1 MRQARWLATTA
12 LILALPPSVLQAG
25 DRTQWNLG
33 EFSYVK
39 LVPAEAGAQPNA
51 QPVTVPP
58 GSLAA
63 LLGSV
68 RATLGGKGVPL
79 FYKGEVA
86 DLAPALSEAL
96 AQARPDQDLVLVS
109 TSRRG
114 RYYMRAEGLT
124 ARIFV
129 RDGALN
135 LLVHDARLAF
145 MDAWLESNTL
155 PTFVFGSRTQRG
167 DADLQAPGAQRVR
180 PDWLVLPLALAAAAP
195 SSAAAPS
202 PAAAPL
208 PAAAAPAPGP
218 APAPASKP
226 APSPQE
232 EAAYQSTAE
241 RLRTLKRLLDDHLI
255 TEAEYQA
262 RREAILKS
270 L

>member
-1 MRQARWLATTA
+1 MRQAHWLATTA
-12 LILALPPSVLQAG
+12 LILALTPSGLQA
-25 DRTQWNLG
+25 DARTQWNLG

-39 LVPAEAGAQPNA
+39 LVPAETGAPPNA
-51 QPVTVPP
+51 QPVNLAP
-58 GSLAA
+58 GGLAA

-68 RATLGGKGVPL
+68 RATLDGKGVPL
-79 FYKGEVA
+79 FYKDEVA
-86 DLAPALSEAL
+86 ALAPALSEAL
-96 AQARPDQDLVLVS
+96 AQAGPDQDVVLVS

-114 RYYMRAEGLT
+114 HYLMRAEGLT

-129 RDGALN
+129 RGGALN

-145 MDAWLESNTL
+145 MDAWLELNTL
-155 PTFVFGSRTQRG
+155 PTFVFGSRTQPG

-180 PDWLVLPLALAAAAP
+180 PDWLVLPLA
-195 SSAAAPS
+195 
-202 PAAAPL
+202 PAAAL
-208 PAAAAPAPGP
+208 PPAVAPPPAAPAPVPSAAP
-218 APAPASKP
+218 APAPKP
-226 APSPQE
+226 APSSRE

-241 RLRTLKRLLDDHLI
+241 RLRTLERLRDDHLI

>member
-1 MRQARWLATTA
+1 MRQAHWLATTA
-12 LILALPPSVLQAG
+12 LFLALTPSGLQA
-25 DRTQWNLG
+25 DARAEWKLG

-39 LVPAEAGAQPNA
+39 LVPAEIGAPPNA
-51 QPVTVPP
+51 QPVDLSP
-58 GSLAA
+58 GGLAA

-68 RATLGGKGVPL
+68 RATLDGKVVPL
-79 FYKGEVA
+79 FYKDEVA
-86 DLAPALSEAL
+86 ALAPALSEAL
-96 AQARPDQDLVLVS
+96 AQAGPNQDVVLVS

-114 RYYMRAEGLT
+114 HYLMRAEGLT

-155 PTFVFGSRTQRG
+155 PTFVFGSRTQPG

-180 PDWLVLPLALAAAAP
+180 PDWLVLPLPPAAAALP
-195 SSAAAPS
+195 

-208 PAAAAPAPGP
+208 PAAPAPAPSAAPAPAPKSAPGP
-218 APAPASKP
+218 R
-226 APSPQE
+226 E
-232 EAAYQSTAE
+232 EAAYQTTAE
-241 RLRTLKRLLDDHLI
+241 RLRTLQRLRDDHLI

>member
-12 LILALPPSVLQAG
+12 LILTLPPSVLQAG
-25 DRTQWNLG
+25 DRAQWNLG

-58 GSLAA
+58 GSLAT

-68 RATLGGKGVPL
+68 RATLDGKRVPL
-79 FYKGEVA
+79 FYKDEVA

-96 AQARPDQDLVLVS
+96 AQAGPDQDVVLVS

-114 RYYMRAEGLT
+114 YYLMRAEGLT

-145 MDAWLESNTL
+145 MDAWLEFDTL
-155 PTFVFGSRTQRG
+155 PTFVFGSRTQPG
-167 DADLQAPGAQRVR
+167 DANLQAPGAQRVR
-180 PDWLVLPLALAAAAP
+180 PDWLVLPLAPAAAAP
-195 SSAAAPS
+195 P
-202 PAAAPL
+202 
-208 PAAAAPAPGP
+208 PAAAAPAPSP
-218 APAPASKP
+218 APASASKP
-226 APSPQE
+226 APNPQE
-232 EAAYQSTAE
+232 EAAYQTTAE
-241 RLRTLKRLLDDHLI
+241 RLRTLKRLWDDHLI

>member
-1 MRQARWLATTA
+1 MRQAHWLATTA
-12 LILALPPSVLQAG
+12 LILALTPSGLQA
-25 DRTQWNLG
+25 DARTQWNLG

-39 LVPAEAGAQPNA
+39 LVPAETGAPPNA
-51 QPVTVPP
+51 QPVNLAP
-58 GSLAA
+58 GGLAA

-68 RATLGGKGVPL
+68 RATLDGKGVPL
-79 FYKGEVA
+79 FYKDEVA
-86 DLAPALSEAL
+86 ALAPALSEAL
-96 AQARPDQDLVLVS
+96 AQAGPDQDVVLVS

-114 RYYMRAEGLT
+114 HYLMRAEGLT

-145 MDAWLESNTL
+145 MDAWLELSTL
-155 PTFVFGSRTQRG
+155 PTFVFGSRTQPG

-180 PDWLVLPLALAAAAP
+180 PDWLVLPLAPAAAALP
-195 SSAAAPS
+195 

-208 PAAAAPAPGP
+208 PAAPAPAPSAAPAP
-218 APAPASKP
+218 APKP
-226 APSPQE
+226 APSSRE
-232 EAAYQSTAE
+232 EAAYQTTAE
-241 RLRTLKRLLDDHLI
+241 RLRTLERLRDDHLI

>member
-12 LILALPPSVLQAG
+12 LILAPSMLQA
-25 DRTQWNLG
+25 DARTQWNLG
-33 EFSYVK
+33 EFSHVK
-39 LVPAEAGAQPNA
+39 LVSAEPGAAPNA
-51 QPVTVPP
+51 QPVSLAP

-63 LLGSV
+63 LLSSV
-68 RATLGGKGVPL
+68 RATLEGKEVPL
-79 FYKGEVA
+79 FYKDEVA

-96 AQARPDQDLVLVS
+96 AQAGPDQDVVLVS

-114 RYYMRAEGLT
+114 HYLMRAEGLT

-155 PTFVFGSRTQRG
+155 PTFVFGSRTQPG

-180 PDWLVLPLALAAAAP
+180 PDWLALPLA
-195 SSAAAPS
+195 SAATALPPAPAPT

-208 PAAAAPAPGP
+208 PATPAPTPGMASAPAP
-218 APAPASKP
+218 KP
-226 APSPQE
+226 APSAQE
-232 EAAYQSTAE
+232 EAAYQTTAE
-241 RLRTLKRLLDDHLI
+241 RLRTLKRLRDDHLI